1 MMYEYMEFADQT
13 LVTHS
18 RVLGEGNSETVQVH
32 FERPKMGGFDSA
44 RCELP
49 SYRWLMCDGFTEQE
63 TAYFTEFLHH
73 NAHLLFRYA
82 RGWRDFKFLRT
93 EEIKGQAFLCI
104 TDEQ

>member
-32 FERPKMGGFDSA
+32 FERPKMSGFDSA

-82 RGWRDFKFLRT
+82 RVGGILSSF
-93 EEIKGQAFLCI
+93 
-104 TDEQ
+104 EQKK

>member
-18 RVLGEGNSETVQVH
+18 RVLGEGNSETVQVR

-63 TAYFTEFLHH
+63 TAYFTEFL
-73 NAHLLFRYA
+73 LFRYA
-82 RGWRDFKFLRT
+82 RAGGILSSF
-93 EEIKGQAFLCI
+93 
-104 TDEQ
+104 EQKK